1 MTSKKV
7 FWLDF
12 NDANDN
18 DSISYND
25 SNNIKHLK
33 DKLISSINETLFY
46 LFPNGEIKNNK
57 FYIGNIEGDYG
68 KSLNIDLEGKSAGF
82 WYDFATGNGGDIF
95 DLWAQVHKLDAKKN
109 FKQVI
114 NSISNWLHEPHHNYK
129 IKDKK
134 FKLISD
140 YYPPTKR
147 WDYRDCDGRLIACVY
162 RYDLP
167 NGKKEFRPWDV
178 IRRLAK
184 TPIPRP
190 LYNQHIIK
198 DSDTVILVEGEKSA
212 EALTNL
218 NIPATTAM
226 NGSNAPVD
234 KTDWSPLNNKNVIIW
249 PDNDDTGIKYA
260 KKVFDKLSL
269 ENNVSSVNIIS
280 IPENKPSGWDS
291 YDAIIENIDINSF
304 IKNNLSTIDYENID
318 NFPLFSIEHILN
330 DKSPM
335 PEDLIGNRI
344 LTPGGIL
351 VIGGAPKV
359 GKSDFLLTLLI
370 YLSAGESFLGFTPP
384 RQLKIFCLQTEVQYH
399 YLRERIQSMNLPSSV
414 TCKSKDNFII
424 TPQLKIVLN
433 DDGIS
438 KITRSIK
445 SKFKKEPPDIIVID
459 PIRNVFDGGTN
470 NNGENDNDAMLF
482 FLRDRIEKLRDN
494 INPEAGI
501 ILTHHTKKIGKKQI
515 AEDPFIA
522 LSGASSLRSYYT
534 SGILLYKP
542 NEELPEKKMIFE
554 LRNGETPKSKK
565 INKVNGVWTEINQ
578 DDVRLIKNEYG
589 ELLDNERLRKK
600 DVIINIIHNEA
611 NQGRVYTIN
620 QFAEAFEGKSGLGA
634 HSTIINRIKIL
645 ASKGYIKFFKNPQKY
660 NLSSNYKSQFGYLCV
675 QDMLLNITEET
686 NNAGKIIRK
695 ATTIKPTHYKCPQ
708 TGVLLPVEDE
718 NTWIIHD
725 KF

>member
-18 DSISYND
+18 DSRSYND
-25 SNNIKHLK
+25 SNNIEHLK

-46 LFPNGEIKNNK
+46 LFPNGKIKNNK

-68 KSLNIDLEGKSAGF
+68 KSLNIDIEGKSAGF

-129 IKDKK
+129 IKDKN

-269 ENNVSSVNIIS
+269 ENIASSVSIIS

-291 YDAIIENIDINSF
+291 YDAAIEDIDIDSF
-304 IKNNLSTIDYENID
+304 IKDNLSTIDYENID

-370 YLSAGESFLGFTPP
+370 HLSAGESFLGFTPP

-589 ELLDNERLRKK
+589 ELLDNERSRKK

-675 QDMLLNITEET
+675 QDMLLNITEKT
-686 NNAGKIIRK
+686 NDAGGIIRK

-708 TGVLLPVEDE
+708 TGALLPVEDE